1 MNYLTIKKSKE
12 MKTKNIIASL
22 LAVGVLFAFTA
33 CSDDDYTPGTQSPG
47 VYFPVDNPAVYEI
60 SAEESS
66 FTVTVA
72 RQGIT
77 EAATYDLTVSEYNHD
92 IFSVPASVTF
102 EEGATTADLVITYD
116 PTKLVYDEEHSFKL
130 SLGELAS
137 QYGSQ
142 TVEFVAVRP
151 APWTDWASVGK
162 CSYQANGAFGSY
174 EDKGLELERREN
186 EISHAQQ
193 YRISKWLQYSE
204 TDFTELVIDAQVV
217 TAEGDA
223 ICRVEPTFTGV
234 VDDTHGEIYVADLYS
249 YAAKVNPAFIGTTPL
264 SKFEDASFYMA
275 QEGKFYLYMVYYC
288 SAGVFACEYDFIQRD
303 GFKDY
308 SIELAYNGVFTEEKT
323 NLYSAVLS
331 ATLGADVE
339 DFKVALT
346 GDLSVEET
354 LNGFIDGS
362 VAAQTVTAARADR
375 FFLDVAGAGEY
386 TAVAAVIVDNE
397 VKQYAALDF
406 NVTVASSGDDAEWT
420 NIGETEF
427 ISGWIIPIFE
437 TSEGASCDPW
447 NFPIICQMQEHK
459 ETKGLYRLVDPYHSE
474 SYIGTADAPLFPN
487 DARQKGYVVLDA
499 TDQDFPFCPVSFA
512 ATLDGLA
519 GKDYKTDDIYVS
531 DLAYYYYARGNSKD
545 KIAAAGLANSYDASE
560 DGYTIINPCFGYD
573 EEHFTFGLW
582 GDDGY
587 SIVQSVI
594 YMPLDKKSSKR
605 AYLRAIN
612 NRIKSV
618 HLSAPAVK
626 SAIKVAPA
634 KMRRQPVSKLDVKK
648 AVNLNHV
655 RKAIR

>member
-1 MNYLTIKKSKE
+1 

-22 LAVGVLFAFTA
+22 LAVGALFAFTA

-72 RQGIT
+72 REGIT
-77 EAATYDLTVSEYNHD
+77 EAATYDLTVAEYDHD
-92 IFSVPASVTF
+92 IFSVPTSVSF
-102 EEGATTADLVITYD
+102 DEGATTANLVITYD
-116 PTKLVYDEEHSFKL
+116 PTKLVYDEKHAFKL
-130 SLGELAS
+130 SLGDLTS
-137 QYGSQ
+137 QYGAQ

-162 CSYQANGAFGSY
+162 CSYLANGAFGSY
-174 EDKGLELERREN
+174 EDKGLELEKREN
-186 EISHAQQ
+186 EISHDLQ
-193 YRISKWLQYSE
+193 YRIPEWLQYSE
-204 TDFTELVIDAQVV
+204 TDFAELVVDAQVV
-217 TAEGDA
+217 NPDGDA

-234 VDDTHGEIYVADLYS
+234 EDSTYGEIYVADLYS

-264 SKFEDASFYMA
+264 SQFEDASFYIA
-275 QEGKFYLYMVYYC
+275 DEGKFYLYMVYYC
-288 SAGVFACEYDFIQRD
+288 SAGVFSLEYDFIQRD

-308 SIELAYNGVFTEEKT
+308 SIDLAYNGVFTEEKT

-339 DFKVALT
+339 EFKVALT
-346 GDLSVEET
+346 GDLTVEET
-354 LNGFIDGS
+354 LAGIHDGT
-362 VAAQTVTAARADR
+362 VAAQTIPASRADR
-375 FFLDVAGAGEY
+375 FFLDVAGAGDY

-397 VKQYAALDF
+397 VKQYATLDF

-427 ISGWIIPIFE
+427 ISGWIIPLFE
-437 TSEGASCDPW
+437 MKDGSLCDPW

-499 TDQDFPFCPVSFA
+499 TDQEFPFCPVSFG
-512 ATLDGLA
+512 ATLEGFA
-519 GKDYKTDDIYVS
+519 GSSYKTDDIFVS
-531 DLAYYYYARGNSKD
+531 DLAYYYYAVGGYPKD
-545 KIAAAGLANSYDASE
+545 QIIAAGLGNSYDASE
-560 DGYTIINPCFGYD
+560 EGYTIINPCFGYD
-573 EEHFTFGLW
+573 EENFTFGLW

-594 YMPLDKKSSKR
+594 YMPLNSNSSKR
-605 AYLRAIN
+605 AYLRAVN

-618 HLSAPAVK
+618 RLNAPAVK

-634 KMRRQPVSKLDVKK
+634 KMRRVPSSVIDAKK
-648 AVNLNHV
+648 AVNFNHV